1 MLEDAA
7 KCTPAIM
14 HSGKEYIA
22 LMELHGQVGGDELR
36 RALDF
41 FTGNIYQVPPVRS
54 AVARRPRVRTVYWIR
69 VLELEGR
76 MVLLDIACSWGTYI
90 RKLCHD
96 IGEYLGVGAHMEELR
111 RVRAGPY
118 TEDGSAPLIDVLDAW
133 TRYREEGDE
142 AGLREVVQPVETALQ
157 LLPKVYVMDSAV
169 DALCHGADLMVAGIS
184 RLETGIARGDVVAVM
199 TLKGEVVGLGLAV
212 MTSEEMLESTEG
224 MAVDVRRVIMQRSTY
239 PPMWKG
245 GLRHKVK

>member
-7 KCTPAIM
+7 KCTSAIM

-22 LMELHGQVGGDELR
+22 LMELHGPVSGDDLSK
-36 RALDF
+36 ALDF
-41 FTGNIYQVPPVRS
+41 FRGNIYQIPPLRS
-54 AVARRPRVRTVYWIR
+54 SVARRPRVRTIYWIR
-69 VLELEGR
+69 VLEIEGR
-76 MVLLDIACSWGTYI
+76 MVLMDIACSGGTYI

-96 IGEYLGVGAHMEELR
+96 IGEYLSVGAHMEELR

-118 TEDGSAPLIDVLDAW
+118 TEEDSTPIIDVLDAW
-133 TRYREEGDE
+133 TRYREDGEE
-142 AGLREVVQPVETALQ
+142 SKLRQVIQPVETSLQ
-157 LLPKVYVMDSAV
+157 LLPKVYVLDSAV

-184 RLETGIARGDVVAVM
+184 KLETGIRAGDVVAVM

-212 MTSEEMLESTEG
+212 IDSGEMLESREG
-224 MAVDVRRVIMQRSTY
+224 MAVDVKRVIMHRSTY